1 MLYPM
6 TPMASWSMLIL
17 IAAIIGFII
26 FMFFSVP
33 VPPALEEAE
42 AEIINLDDYRF
53 SPLEQ
58 PVPELRLIVGANAMA
73 YHHDEQPYD
82 WARDGL

>member
-6 TPMASWSMLIL
+6 TPLASWSMIIL
-17 IAAIIGFII
+17 IVMLIGFII
-26 FMFFSVP
+26 FTLASITATP
-33 VPPALEEAE
+33 SLEEPE

-53 SPLEQ
+53 SPPEQ
-58 PVPELRLIVGANAMA
+58 QAPELRLIVGANAMA
-73 YHHDEQPYD
+73 YRHVDQPYD

>member
-6 TPMASWSMLIL
+6 TPLASWSMLIL

-26 FMFFSVP
+26 FMFFSVTA
-33 VPPALEEAE
+33 PPSLEETE

-53 SPLEQ
+53 TPPEQ
-58 PVPELRLIVGANAMA
+58 PAPELRLIVGANAMT
-73 YHHDEQPYD
+73 YRHVDQPYD
-82 WARDGL
+82 WARNGL